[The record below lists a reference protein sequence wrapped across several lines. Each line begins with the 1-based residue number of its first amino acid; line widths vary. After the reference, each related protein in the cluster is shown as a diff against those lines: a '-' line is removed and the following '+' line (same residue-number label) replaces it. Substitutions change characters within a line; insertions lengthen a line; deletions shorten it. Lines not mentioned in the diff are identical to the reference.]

1 MEGQKK
7 GFLGIQSWKEFGMMT
22 IGTLLVGVGIYFF
35 KYPNNFTT
43 GGVSGLSVLLGS
55 ISPKVTSG
63 TIMAIINIVFLI
75 LGFLVLNRG
84 FGFKTIYC
92 SLLLSGSVW
101 LLERLVPMSAPL
113 TDQKFLELTFSVLLP
128 AIGSAILFN
137 IDASTGGTDIIAMIL
152 KKYTSLNIGHALL
165 YTDAIIAASSALF
178 FGIETGLY
186 SVLGLT
192 LKAVVVDY
200 VIESINMQ
208 KSFTVITTHP
218 EEICNFITHTLKGGA
233 TLWKAS
239 GAYTGEE
246 RWVIMT
252 ALHRYQANALR
263 HYVRETD
270 PHGFMFISN
279 ISDII
284 GEGFRG
290 M

>member
-1 MEGQKK
+1 
-7 GFLGIQSWKEFGMMT
+7 
-22 IGTLLVGVGIYFF
+22 
-35 KYPNNFTT
+35 
-43 GGVSGLSVLLGS
+43 
-55 ISPKVTSG
+55 
-63 TIMAIINIVFLI
+63 
-75 LGFLVLNRG
+75 
-84 FGFKTIYC
+84 
-92 SLLLSGSVW
+92 
-101 LLERLVPMSAPL
+101 MSAPL
-113 TDQKFLELTFSVLLP
+113 TDQKFLELTFSRYCCLLSDP
-128 AIGSAILFN
+128 RYCSISMQVRQN
-137 IDASTGGTDIIAMIL
+137 DIIAMIL

-165 YTDAIIAASSALF
+165 YTDAIIAASSAVF

-239 GAYTGEE
+239 RAAAGEE

-284 GEGFRG
+284 GKGFRG